1 MEGTRFTEEKREA
14 TRSRHRHLMPPK
26 AAGLAFT
33 LAAMGEHFDS
43 LINVTIRYP
52 DNSETPFK
60 DFLMGR
66 MKRIQV
72 RIEELPVDEA
82 LVGDYF
88 NDKQFK
94 RGFQAWLNQRWQEKD
109 EVLEGWQR
117 AQEPAAV
124 AARESARASSGN

>member
-1 MEGTRFTEEKREA
+1 
-14 TRSRHRHLMPPK
+14 MPPK

-33 LAAMGEHFDS
+33 LAAMGEQFDS
-43 LINVTIRYP
+43 LINVTISYP
-52 DNSETPFK
+52 DNAEAPFK

-66 MKRIQV
+66 MKRIRV
-72 RIEELPVDEA
+72 RIEELPVDGQ

-109 EVLEGWQR
+109 EVLEGWQQ
-117 AQEPAAV
+117 AQAPAALT
-124 AARESARASSGN
+124 AKESADASSGS

>member
-1 MEGTRFTEEKREA
+1 
-14 TRSRHRHLMPPK
+14 
-26 AAGLAFT
+26 
-33 LAAMGEHFDS
+33 MGEQFDS

-52 DNSETPFK
+52 DNPDTPFK

-94 RGFQAWLNQRWQEKD
+94 RGFQEWLNQRWREKD
-109 EVLEGWQR
+109 EVLEGWRR
-117 AQEPAAV
+117 AQEPAEV
-124 AARESARASSGN
+124 AAKERADASSGS